1 VAGAVAY
8 NPGDAQDRGRDVVA
22 LADDR
27 VLFAGAATT
36 LGANKD
42 AMLLLLD
49 RNGAPAKD
57 FDPAVHKAYDFG
69 GDNEEF
75 FSVEVSPSGNVVA
88 AAGYATGTG
97 LPNGNAVLA
106 IVPIGE

>member
-1 VAGAVAY
+1 VY
-8 NPGDAQDRGRDVVA
+8 NPGDAQDRGRDVIA

-36 LGANKD
+36 LGTNKD

-49 RNGAPAKD
+49 KTGAPAKN

-75 FSVEVSPSGNVVA
+75 FSVQVSPSGRVAA

-97 LPNGNAVLA
+97 LANGNGVLV
-106 IVPIGE
+106 IVPIGK